1 MLLSSRVTSVTID
14 PSTGLTLNTQD
25 LGARALSD
33 VRRVM

>member
-1 MLLSSRVTSVTID
+1 VTID

-25 LGARALSD
+25 LGPRALSD